1 MEIHATFR
9 LNGKAYTT
17 KSLRAAAQIWSADQ
31 DEETQ
36 QLGRFIVEWLSDK
49 TSLELRTSGSTGAP
63 KIIELPK
70 TAFVASAKQTAAFF
84 NLNAGA
90 TALLCLPLA
99 YVAGKMMLVRA
110 MVLGLALDMIP
121 PKTKLSLGAKTYAF
135 GALIPLQAQH
145 NLKQLHQIK
154 TLLIGGAP
162 INISLRK
169 ELAAIHDN
177 CVETY
182 GMTETLT
189 HIATRPVLHS
199 TTPFVA
205 LPGVTLRINKAN
217 CLVIKVPYIMST
229 PITTQDVVQ
238 MHDAHSFSLLGR
250 LDWVINSGGK
260 KIFPEQLEEKLAEV
274 VSVPF
279 FFCGIPDDTLGEK
292 LVLLVETGTTEKNR
306 IMQVVANV
314 FTADKHHIPKAVY
327 CVDAFVYTP
336 SGKLDRMGTKAVV
349 KRQLGS
355 SD

>member
-1 MEIHATFR
+1 MELHPKFR

-17 KSLRAAAQIWSADQ
+17 KSLRIAAQIWSTEQ
-31 DEETQ
+31 DEEIQ
-36 QLGRFIVEWLSDK
+36 QLGSFLMDWLSDN
-49 TSLELRTSGSTGAP
+49 TSIQLQTSGSTGIP
-63 KIIELPK
+63 KRIELPK
-70 TAFVASAKQTAAFF
+70 TAFVASAKQTATFF
-84 NLNAGA
+84 KLKPSD
-90 TALLCLPLA
+90 TALLCLPLK

-110 MVLGLALDMIP
+110 MVLGLSLDMIP
-121 PKTKLSLGAKTYAF
+121 PKTKLSLGTKTYAF
-135 GALIPLQAQH
+135 GALVPLQAQH

-205 LPGVTLRINKAN
+205 LPGVTLSANQAN
-217 CLVIKVPYIMST
+217 CLVIKVPYIT
-229 PITTQDVVQ
+229 PAPITTQDVVQ
-238 MHDAHSFSLLGR
+238 MHGTKSFSLLGR

-274 VSVPF
+274 LTMPF
-279 FFCGIPDDTLGEK
+279 FFCGLPDKVLGEK
-292 LVLLVETGTTEKNR
+292 LVLLVETNTTEKDR
-306 IMQVVANV
+306 IKQVVANV
-314 FTADKHHIPKAVY
+314 FTEDKHHIPKAVY

-336 SGKLDRMGTKAVV
+336 SGKLDRKGTKAVV
-349 KRQLGS
+349 KGS
-355 SD
+355 S